1 MIQLQVIT
9 DNAVRITP
17 LGKLQA
23 EDFRRIAPEID
34 ALIAQ
39 YGKVRLLIDASG
51 FNGWENLAGFERHAG
66 FAKNHMQK
74 VERIA
79 IVTMHDWQQW
89 LVGAVRIFV
98 HPEIKA
104 YDKRLESQ
112 ALTWILE

>member
-1 MIQLQVIT
+1 MIQMQVIT
-9 DNAVRITP
+9 DNAIRVTP

-51 FNGWENLAGFERHAG
+51 FGGWENLAGFEYHAG
-66 FAKNHMQK
+66 FVKSHMQK

-79 IVTMHDWQQW
+79 VITTHDWQQW
-89 LVGAVRIFV
+89 LVGAVRVFV

-104 YDKRLESQ
+104 YDKRQESQ
-112 ALTWILE
+112 AMAWISE